1 MIELRNISGDSA
13 DRLLGETGY
22 LSDHK
27 TKKNINTQLLE
38 DYSVKHI
45 RDNNYKEIDLS
56 FAKKVLDEALKNE
69 KYFVEKRENIAGA
82 TFQEQWIAPR
92 LHYALRLTRSEA
104 SNPKLWNYL
113 GLIFEDYILNR
124 WTGKGEGFNNKNS
137 KPLEYHFLLKQ
148 WDRHQLAKLWWM
160 AELTRCNGKYHP
172 KGGIINTDIINY
184 IVGLMAPQSI
194 QYNLAVLELEEDIL
208 GDREYSLN
216 SEWIRAIYRLI
227 NRKILHESGSVKLG
241 LEIDYKEAA
250 IWFNEKPNNKFLT
263 IKSKELPPAPKDIA
277 IDEKEIYKV
286 INWIRDGIS
295 SQMTTEWKHLNDIAI
310 EIITNS
316 KTSLTRDE
324 IYEKG
329 KEIGKYSQDWQNREL
344 GLSLEFDKAR
354 FKKIGTKWGIN

>member
-1 MIELRNISGDSA
+1 MA
-13 DRLLGETGY
+13 
-22 LSDHK
+22 
-27 TKKNINTQLLE
+27 KNQPN
-38 DYSVKHI
+38 
-45 RDNNYKEIDLS
+45 RPP
-56 FAKKVLDEALKNE
+56 
-69 KYFVEKRENIAGA
+69 VE
-82 TFQEQWIAPR
+82 
-92 LHYALRLTRSEA
+92 RSTVR
-104 SNPKLWNYL
+104 
-113 GLIFEDYILNR
+113 R
-124 WTGKGEGFNNKNS
+124 WS
-137 KPLEYHFLLKQ
+137 LEYHFLLKQ

-227 NRKILHESGSVKLG
+227 NRKILHESGAVKLG